1 MQVHIWPSRT
11 RSVTA
16 ASEAMSV
23 HASYVTSCVGA
34 GTVWKWSKTQTD
46 SNPLSSASR
55 AMRVIVGQCSVVS
68 MPARSIFQPW
78 GTNSPNRM
86 TLTIYARWRDDG
98 CQDGAVTTL
107 LERLERYY
115 DEAPRFSARPEPVGP
130 FTLYVSTGSWPYYA
144 RPRLGGAGPFTE
156 SDVRALTERQR
167 ELGVPGDDRV
177 GCRDDAVARRSVR
190 RGPGSSVHAYPL
202 LVLDTLRVAPV
213 PDGIRL
219 RLVPADDPALPRI
232 QAAVMLGFESAG
244 TAVGTPGPAERD
256 AAAGA
261 QGVAHLRRR
270 LGAGRTVL
278 VVAEDDSGP
287 LAAGSH
293 QPIDGVTEL
302 TGIATLPSARR
313 RGIGAA
319 VTAALVADARA
330 RGAQTVFLS
339 AGSDEI
345 ARVYERV
352 GFRRV
357 GTACAAERG

>member
-1 MQVHIWPSRT
+1 M
-11 RSVTA
+11 
-16 ASEAMSV
+16 
-23 HASYVTSCVGA
+23 
-34 GTVWKWSKTQTD
+34 
-46 SNPLSSASR
+46 
-55 AMRVIVGQCSVVS
+55 
-68 MPARSIFQPW
+68 
-78 GTNSPNRM
+78 
-86 TLTIYARWRDDG
+86 
-98 CQDGAVTTL
+98 TTL

-115 DEAPRFSARPEPVGP
+115 DQAPRFSARPEPVGP

-167 ELGVPGDDRV
+167 ELGVPETIEW
-177 GCRDDAVARRSVR
+177 VAETTPSLAAACE
-190 RGPGSSVHAYPL
+190 GTGLAVHAYPL

-278 VVAEDDSGP
+278 VVADDDSGP

-357 GTACAAERG
+357 GTACAAEPDPAPVSGVRG